1 MSQDY
6 KAEER
11 IIKDIIYRNVKPV
24 DLEKKKKTTPVHHL
38 LQKHENIKSTNQEST
53 HADKDSFAARQF

>member
-24 DLEKKKKTTPVHHL
+24 DPEKKKKNDSSSPSTT
-38 LQKHENIKSTNQEST
+38 K
-53 HADKDSFAARQF
+53 A

>member
-24 DLEKKKKTTPVHHL
+24 DPEKKNDSSSPSTT
-38 LQKHENIKSTNQEST
+38 K
-53 HADKDSFAARQF
+53 A